1 MPFSLSKAAKVA
13 GVSKTTVHKW
23 VKTGKLSAT
32 KGLDGTYSIDRSE
45 LERVTSARQQV
56 TSTPITPNVNQD
68 NTTSSI
74 QPLDLSIYRSNTI
87 NELKYAAALE
97 AVSHERQLL
106 REQVNELRL
115 RADAA
120 EKRSEAAHE
129 RYHDSIKAITRLLED
144 ESHSSAR
151 SSLVSSDCQP
161 FTGNWVNVSG

>member
-32 KGLDGTYSIDRSE
+32 KGVDGTYSIDRSE

-56 TSTPITPNVNQD
+56 TSTPITPDATQD

-87 NELKYAAALE
+87 NEVRYAAALE
-97 AVSHERQLL
+97 AVIHERKLL
-106 REQVNELRL
+106 REQVNELRQ

-129 RYHDSIKAITRLLED
+129 RYHDSIKTMTRLLED
-144 ESHSSAR
+144 KREPQQR
-151 SSLVSSDCQP
+151 KKFLGI
-161 FTGNWVNVSG
+161 F

>member
-32 KGLDGTYSIDRSE
+32 KGVDGTYSIDRSE

-56 TSTPITPNVNQD
+56 TSIPIIPDTTQD

-87 NELKYAAALE
+87 NEVKYAAALE
-97 AVSHERQLL
+97 AVIHERKLL
-106 REQVNELRL
+106 REQVNELRQ

-129 RYHDSIKAITRLLED
+129 RYHDSIKTMTRLLED
-144 ESHSSAR
+144 KREPQQR
-151 SSLVSSDCQP
+151 KKFLGI
-161 FTGNWVNVSG
+161 F

>member
-32 KGLDGTYSIDRSE
+32 KGVDGTYSIDRSE

-56 TSTPITPNVNQD
+56 TSTPITPDTTQD

-87 NELKYAAALE
+87 NEVKYAAALE
-97 AVSHERQLL
+97 AVIHERKLL
-106 REQVNELRL
+106 REQVNELRQ

-129 RYHDSIKAITRLLED
+129 RYHDSIKTMTRLLED
-144 ESHSSAR
+144 NREPQQR
-151 SSLVSSDCQP
+151 KKFLGI
-161 FTGNWVNVSG
+161 F

>member
-32 KGLDGTYSIDRSE
+32 KGVDGTYSIDRSE

-56 TSTPITPNVNQD
+56 TSIPIIPDTTQD

-87 NELKYAAALE
+87 NEVKYAAALE
-97 AVSHERQLL
+97 AVIHERKLL
-106 REQVNELRL
+106 REQVNELRQ

-129 RYHDSIKAITRLLED
+129 RYHDSIKTITRLLED
-144 ESHSSAR
+144 KREPQQR
-151 SSLVSSDCQP
+151 KKFLGI
-161 FTGNWVNVSG
+161 F